1 MDIKFAGKY
10 KSITAFEWLNIPRF
24 SVITGS
30 NGTGKSQLLKLIYNT
45 IVNHPQEKERL
56 QVINETIK
64 RDEVIFLAGE
74 WQLSN
79 TRSTDLASI
88 MQKKNQYFNNFKGNS
103 IRSNDLNQIKTY
115 HVFEEIRNQIAKN
128 SQNVTKEEFDSAF
141 PDFFI
146 ERETLLSQVIEEA
159 FYNYRLSEIELKAE
173 GKTESEIINKI
184 GEKPWNIL
192 KEVLKESK
200 LPFLFNDPSNNGI
213 RDSFKLQVINE
224 ITGDSID
231 FNDLS
236 SGEKVLISLVF
247 YLYSSQ
253 EKNVFPKLLLL
264 DEPDAHLHPTMTQQ
278 FLNVIKNVLV
288 DQFNVR
294 VIMTTHSPS
303 TVMLTDESSLFEM
316 SRTSPRIKQSPSKN
330 HTVSLLTSGLVYV
343 GKGTRYF
350 LVEDEDDSNFYAH
363 VYDNLTTENKI
374 SADIPLVFIKAS
386 TRQKSGGKSV
396 VEGWV
401 KKLQQS
407 GLEYLIQGI
416 IDADNNNQTSQ
427 GIYKIARY
435 SIENYLIDPIITYG
449 ALMDNDKHK
458 QFLDIGL
465 KVGEEYKLKFTSP
478 EKLQNIADT
487 LFNQIEP
494 LLPDYFPDYN
504 HQIETVRKEVTF
516 IHGIKLQYPEWM
528 IKRKGKTLLNQAYHK
543 KFSHKDV
550 NFTTLFK
557 ALQKVNFI
565 PHDMVDLFDNLIR

>member
-10 KSITAFEWLNIPRF
+10 KSITAFEWLNIPIF
-24 SVITGS
+24 SIITGS
-30 NGTGKSQLLKLIYNT
+30 NGTDKSQLLQLIHNT
-45 IVNHPQEKERL
+45 IINHPHEKERL
-56 QVINETIK
+56 EIINETIK
-64 RDEVIFLAGE
+64 RDEVI
-74 WQLSN
+74 
-79 TRSTDLASI
+79 
-88 MQKKNQYFNNFKGNS
+88 
-103 IRSNDLNQIKTY
+103 
-115 HVFEEIRNQIAKN
+115 
-128 SQNVTKEEFDSAF
+128 
-141 PDFFI
+141 
-146 ERETLLSQVIEEA
+146 VIEEA

-173 GKTESEIINKI
+173 GKTEYEIMNKI

-200 LPFLFNDPSNNGI
+200 LPFIFNDPSNNGI

-224 ITGDSID
+224 ITGDTIE

-253 EKNVFPKLLLL
+253 EKSIFPKLLLL

-288 DQFNVR
+288 DRFNVR

-316 SRTSPRIKQSPSKN
+316 SRTSPRIKKSPSKN

-363 VYDNLTTENKI
+363 IYDHLTNEEQIN
-374 SADIPLVFIKAS
+374 ADIPLVFIKAS
-386 TRQKSGGKSV
+386 TKHKSGGKSV
-396 VEGWV
+396 VEDWV
-401 KKLQQS
+401 KKLQES

-435 SIENYLIDPIITYG
+435 SIENYLIDPIITYA
-449 ALMDNDKHK
+449 ALMDNDKHT

-465 KVGEEYKLKFTSP
+465 KVGEEYKLKSISP
-478 EKLQNIADT
+478 DKLQNIADI
-487 LFNQIEP
+487 LFDKVEP
-494 LLPDYFPDYN
+494 LLNNHFSNYN
-504 HQIETVRKEVTF
+504 SQTEKIRNEVIFTNR
-516 IHGIKLQYPEWM
+516 IKLQYPEWM
-528 IKRKGKTLLNQAYHK
+528 IKRRGKTLLNEIYHK
-543 KFSHKDV
+543 IFDHKTV
-550 NFTTLFK
+550 NFSTLFK
-557 ALQKVNFI
+557 ALRKVNFI